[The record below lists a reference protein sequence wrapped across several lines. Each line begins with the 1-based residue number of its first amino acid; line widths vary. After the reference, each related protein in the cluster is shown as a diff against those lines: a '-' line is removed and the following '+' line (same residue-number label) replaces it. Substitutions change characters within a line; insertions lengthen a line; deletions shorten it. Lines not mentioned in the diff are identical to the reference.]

1 MRAQSGQA
9 TIEFSGMLLW
19 LLVAALFAWQL
30 GLVAWSYVS
39 ATNAAR
45 TAARMYSRTGDVTSA
60 EEVGKQSLS
69 GVVSSGAS
77 VTFNGEQA
85 VVQVNIPIVIPGFK
99 SGLQVEGD
107 ADMPH
112 TG

>member
-1 MRAQSGQA
+1 MRSQSGQA
-9 TIEFSGMLLW
+9 TIEFAGMLLW
-19 LLVAALFAWQL
+19 LGLAALFCWQL

-45 TAARMYSRTGDVTSA
+45 TAARVYSRTGDITSA
-60 EEVGKQSLS
+60 EQVGEQSLS
-69 GVVSSGAS
+69 GVVSSGAR
-77 VTFNGEQA
+77 VQFQGEKA
-85 VVQVNIPIVIPGFK
+85 IVHVNIPIVIPGLG
-99 SGLQVEGD
+99 SGVQAVGD